1 MRLKAALEKTGPRA
15 LTPILQTLGLA
26 SLERVDNLEILKRI
40 VLDLESVAAK
50 TAS

>member
-1 MRLKAALEKTGPRA
+1 MRLKAALVKNGPRA
-15 LTPILQTLGLA
+15 LIPILHTLGLA